1 MYLAVDVGGTKTLLA
16 VFDDKGQI
24 LQKERFATPRSY
36 PKFLDELQ
44 KNLKLFLDK
53 FKVRAVCAGLPGQ
66 IDPERDLVLSFGN
79 EPWHNKPMRSDIAD
93 IVGNIPVY
101 AQNDAKLA
109 GLSEALLVQKKYKKV
124 LYLTVS
130 TGIGDG
136 IIISGIIDPD
146 FADSEAG
153 QMVLE
158 HDGKLQ
164 RWEDF
169 ASGRALKEQTGKIA
183 SELEDE
189 RAWYKYVQGLAQG
202 IDVLVATIQPE
213 VVIIGGGVGAHFNK
227 FGHFLVQELK
237 KYENNMIK
245 MPPVIGAQRPE
256 EAVIYGCYEY
266 CKQQASKN

>member
-1 MYLAVDVGGTKTLLA
+1 MK
-16 VFDDKGQI
+16 
-24 LQKERFATPRSY
+24 
-36 PKFLDELQ
+36 
-44 KNLKLFLDK
+44 
-53 FKVRAVCAGLPGQ
+53 
-66 IDPERDLVLSFGN
+66 
-79 EPWHNKPMRSDIAD
+79 WHNVTLRAD
-93 IVGNIPVY
+93 LEQIVGKVPVY

-109 GLSEALLVQKKYKKV
+109 ALSEAKLFKNKYRKV

-136 IIISGIIDPD
+136 IVINGVIDPNY
-146 FADSEAG
+146 ADSEAG
-153 QMVLE
+153 QMVLQ

-169 ASGRALKEQTGKIA
+169 ASGRALKDQTGKIA
-183 SELEDE
+183 AELDDE

-202 IDVLVATIQPE
+202 IDVLVATLMPE
-213 VVIIGGGVGAHFNK
+213 IIIIGGGVGAHFDK
-227 FGHFLVQELK
+227 FGHFLVHELK

-266 CKQQASKN
+266 CRQNEKK